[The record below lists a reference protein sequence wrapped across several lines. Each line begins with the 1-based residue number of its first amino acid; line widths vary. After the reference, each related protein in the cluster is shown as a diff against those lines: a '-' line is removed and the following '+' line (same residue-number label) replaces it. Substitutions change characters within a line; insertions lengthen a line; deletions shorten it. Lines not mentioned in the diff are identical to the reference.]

1 MSLGVITLL
10 FAMIFKLL
18 PDVKIAWGDVWV
30 GAFATALLFNLG
42 KFLIGYYLGRGSM
55 VSIYGAAG
63 SFIILLLW
71 VYYSA
76 QILFFG
82 AEFTRLHASKRSK
95 LRHRFGTPD
104 RPAPAKV

>member
-1 MSLGVITLL
+1 
-10 FAMIFKLL
+10 
-18 PDVKIAWGDVWV
+18 V
-30 GAFATALLFNLG
+30 GAFVTALLFNLG
-42 KFLIGYYLGRGSM
+42 KFLIGYYLGRGSL

-82 AEFTRLHASKRSK
+82 AEFTRVQSQKRYQ
-95 LRHRFGTPD
+95 
-104 RPAPAKV
+104 RPKPTGPP